1 MKCYVQKPVREPF
14 MFLSAR
20 AVMLLITMAVLLG
33 LIGYY
38 YYDDVMDLQKSVF
51 FISFV
56 SLVTA
61 YSIGSL
67 IYQFNIKGACLKI
80 LTIIFLFASNGF
92 FFLGLAFSFL
102 TKPVPILD
110 FLIFMLFSIIWMG
123 VSILYSLRIAYNLL
137 HASRC

>member
-20 AVMLLITMAVLLG
+20 AVMLLITTAVLLS
-33 LIGYY
+33 LISY
-38 YYDDVMDLQKSVF
+38 YYDVAMGLQKSVF

-67 IYQFNIKGACLKI
+67 IYRFNVKGACLKI
-80 LTIIFLFASNGF
+80 LTIMFLFASNVF
-92 FFLGLAFSFL
+92 FFIGLAFSFL

-110 FLIFMLFSIIWMG
+110 FLIFMPFSIIWMG
-123 VSILYSLRIAYNLL
+123 ASILYSLRIAYNLL